1 VYAKKPFTGP
11 QAVLEY
17 LSRYTHRVAI
27 SNRRIIH
34 YDTNTV
40 TFKWKDYRAKDDQRF
55 KTMTLSADEFLRRFL
70 IHILPLRFHRIRH
83 FGLFANHQRK
93 QNLLTLRKALYPD
106 ALQIDTKKE
115 SEESS
120 TKSNNLIPKFICRT
134 CGTSMVIIETLL
146 HMYPTRGP
154 P

>member
-1 VYAKKPFTGP
+1 ML
-11 QAVLEY
+11 QE
-17 LSRYTHRVAI
+17 
-27 SNRRIIH
+27 
-34 YDTNTV
+34 
-40 TFKWKDYRAKDDQRF
+40 DDQRI

-70 IHILPLRFHRIRH
+70 IQILPLRFHRIRH

-146 HMYPTRGP
+146 HIYPTRGP

>member
-93 QNLLTLRKALYPD
+93 QNLSTLRKNICPNAPP
-106 ALQIDTKKE
+106 AEKKKE
-115 SEESS
+115 TDEP
-120 TKSNNLIPKFICRT
+120 TKKSNNPPPKFVCRT
-134 CGTSMVIIETLL
+134 CGTSMVILETLL
-146 HMYPTRGP
+146 QICPTRGSP
-154 P
+154 